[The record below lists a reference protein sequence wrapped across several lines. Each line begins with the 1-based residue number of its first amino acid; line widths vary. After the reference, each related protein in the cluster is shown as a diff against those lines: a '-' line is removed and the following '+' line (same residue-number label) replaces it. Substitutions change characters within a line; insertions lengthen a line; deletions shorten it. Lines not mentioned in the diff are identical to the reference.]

1 MDRSENMRRIRGK
14 DTQPELELRRL
25 LRELGFPGYRIHR
38 ADLPGKP
45 DVAFIGR
52 KLAVMVHGC
61 FWHGHSCKEGARRP
75 KSNQEYW
82 LPKIAKNKSRDAQV
96 LTRFEDMGWRVLTVF
111 ECELQ
116 DKGSLIRKLKTFM
129 RRK

>member
-1 MDRSENMRRIRGK
+1 M
-14 DTQPELELRRL
+14 
-25 LRELGFPGYRIHR
+25 LGFTGYRIHR